1 MLEVQNIFEV
11 AEAAFI
17 RDQASLEQEREDD
30 EYLIELMMAYYK
42 RDASRPDI
50 DIKEGGTVEIYVQKL
65 RRTGIPWLKS
75 K

>member
-11 AEAAFI
+11 AEEAFI

>member
-11 AEAAFI
+11 AEEAFI

-30 EYLIELMMAYYK
+30 EYLIELMMAYFK

>member
-11 AEAAFI
+11 AEEAFI

-30 EYLIELMMAYYK
+30 EYLIELMMAYCK